1 MKGFLEYVP
10 GDTPLHRL
18 NPLTKLLLSLLIC
31 ASCFVSG
38 YHLFSVGIII
48 LNLLMAASA
57 GILRRAAVMLTSL
70 AKLSLVLFLIQV
82 LCVRQG
88 TPLLTLPLGLIITDR
103 GVSFS
108 LLIVLRLIAATLPLA
123 LMLSVTQLSDLS
135 GALVDRT
142 GVPYPYAFALTTAIR
157 FIPVFAGEMS
167 GIMEAQTARG
177 VEFDSRNPLKKIR
190 LILPLCVPL
199 LISSVQRIEGSAL
212 SAQLRGF
219 NLRRRHSGYKQYP
232 FRITDLTSLLAGAA
246 LIALAACI

>member
-135 GALVDRT
+135 GALVDRA
-142 GVPYPYAFALTTAIR
+142 GVPYPYAFALTTSIR

-177 VEFDSRNPLKKIR
+177 VDFDSRNPLKKIR

>member
-57 GILRRAAVMLTSL
+57 GILRRAAVMLASL

-135 GALVDRT
+135 GALVDRV

-177 VEFDSRNPLKKIR
+177 VKFDSHNPFKKIR

-219 NLRRRHSGYKQYP
+219 NLRRRHSGYKRYP
-232 FRITDLTSLLAGAA
+232 FRITDLASLLAGAA

>member
-57 GILRRAAVMLTSL
+57 GILRRAAGHARLPGQALPCAV
-70 AKLSLVLFLIQV
+70 LIQV

-135 GALVDRT
+135 GALVDRA
-142 GVPYPYAFALTTAIR
+142 GVPYPYAFALTTSIR

>member
-88 TPLLTLPLGLIITDR
+88 TPLLTLPFG
-103 GVSFS
+103 S
-108 LLIVLRLIAATLPLA
+108 VL
-123 LMLSVTQLSDLS
+123 
-135 GALVDRT
+135 
-142 GVPYPYAFALTTAIR
+142 
-157 FIPVFAGEMS
+157 
-167 GIMEAQTARG
+167 
-177 VEFDSRNPLKKIR
+177 SR
-190 LILPLCVPL
+190 
-199 LISSVQRIEGSAL
+199 
-212 SAQLRGF
+212 
-219 NLRRRHSGYKQYP
+219 
-232 FRITDLTSLLAGAA
+232 
-246 LIALAACI
+246 